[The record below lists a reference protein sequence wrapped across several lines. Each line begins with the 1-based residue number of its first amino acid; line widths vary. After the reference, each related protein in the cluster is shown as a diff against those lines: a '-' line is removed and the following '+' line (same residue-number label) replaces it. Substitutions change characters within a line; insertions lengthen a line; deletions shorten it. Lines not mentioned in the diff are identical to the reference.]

1 MTAVHVGIV
10 VVATAAAVV
19 FPLLVEGGGGPA
31 VGGPLLPL
39 LLPRVARQLEGGDTE
54 GQAQGHHTT
63 RPPTSLLLHLRPRYP
78 PAHHPTPP
86 SGLVGMALV
95 KALEGDVPQPQG
107 GVVVPD
113 VEEDL
118 AGKVP

>member
-54 GQAQGHHTT
+54 GQAKGHHTT
-63 RPPTSLLLHLRPRYP
+63 RPPTSLLLSPSSQNYFLSWGGGQFPFP
-78 PAHHPTPP
+78 P
-86 SGLVGMALV
+86 
-95 KALEGDVPQPQG
+95 
-107 GVVVPD
+107 
-113 VEEDL
+113 DL
-118 AGKVP
+118 YC